1 MPYFPQCEQV
11 KTKGGLVC
19 STVYLCFFT
28 PASTGT
34 SHLRSFSSSSV
45 FLAPLSSQA
54 EGSGVFQQGPE
65 YHPKNIKHKRTHGW
79 IKKISSHGGI
89 EVLRNHSHI
98 KGSFWKPVR
107 LSRNRCWF

>member
-1 MPYFPQCEQV
+1 
-11 KTKGGLVC
+11 GLILT
-19 STVYLCFFT
+19 SSFSLYSLLSFFFT

-45 FLAPLSSQA
+45 PRTA
-54 EGSGVFQQGPE
+54 GSGVFQQGPE